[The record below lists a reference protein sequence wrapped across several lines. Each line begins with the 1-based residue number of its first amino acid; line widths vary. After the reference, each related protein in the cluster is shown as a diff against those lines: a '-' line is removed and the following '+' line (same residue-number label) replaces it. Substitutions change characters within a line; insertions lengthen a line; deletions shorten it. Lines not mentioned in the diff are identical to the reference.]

1 MRFRKTKSRGARKS
15 VRKTQRKRR
24 HQHQHQRRTQHQ
36 RKHSSLQRGGGIAD
50 DNREIPDQSY
60 VIGPG
65 GALYQK
71 KELKEDL
78 ENYDLT
84 S

>member
-15 VRKTQRKRR
+15 VRKTRRR
-24 HQHQHQRRTQHQ
+24 HQRQRRT
-36 RKHSSLQRGGGIAD
+36 KSSSLQRGGGMAD
-50 DNREIPDQSY
+50 DNREIPSQSY

-71 KELKEDL
+71 EELKKDL